1 MNTNFPEQPSIPGQL
16 NLSAQQT
23 KRRRNMRLFGGLCA
37 LAFLLVSALVTAL
50 VLGSTHRAVQASGG
64 APTPTPTVGTP
75 APGQPRPNGS
85 LYTAT
90 PGSLARVDLKT
101 GQTVWTIQASDPSAP
116 VVMGNTLFFENQD
129 SANPFIEAAS
139 VKTGQQLWRTQQSPY
154 GLLLSSNNELFDNF
168 CNLSSTGT
176 TCSLDRINTSTG
188 AVLWSSTNSQG
199 SSWITAQNGV
209 LYVVSYTSYFALKA
223 STGAVLWQKNLLNY
237 PNQEATMAPVVSGN
251 VLSFASC
258 NETKQ
263 TSDYQ
268 SCYLYAF
275 NASTGNELW
284 HLIVPPGALQVGAL
298 QATPAIMHGVVYA
311 GSIDGTLY
319 AVNEQSGQQ
328 LWSASAGGT
337 IGQVFASAGTVYVE
351 VISPDGTSSIEAFN
365 AATHALI
372 WGPLSDVSQPQGATT
387 LLADREALSG
397 GPASHPFVFEH
408 GLIYLQSGPTTITV
422 LKATNGS
429 QVAQYTVSSG
439 TLDGFTVVA

>member
-1 MNTNFPEQPSIPGQL
+1 MNTNFPEKPSTPGQL
-16 NLSAQQT
+16 GLVSQQM
-23 KRRRNMRLFGGLCA
+23 KRRRNLRLFGGICA
-37 LAFLLVSALVTAL
+37 LAFLLVSALATAL
-50 VLGSTHRAVQASGG
+50 ILGSTHLAAHASGG

-129 SANPFIEAAS
+129 SANPFVEAANA
-139 VKTGQQLWRTQQSPY
+139 KTGQQIWRTQQSPY
-154 GLLLSSNNELFDNF
+154 GLLLSTNNELFDSF
-168 CNLSSTGT
+168 CDLSSTGT
-176 TCSLDRINTSTG
+176 SCSLDRINTSTG
-188 AVLWSSTNSQG
+188 ALLWTSNTPQG
-199 SSWITAQNGV
+199 SAWITAQNGV
-209 LYVVSYTSYFALKA
+209 LYVVSYTSYSALNA
-223 STGAVLWQKNLLNY
+223 STGAPLWQKNLLNY

-268 SCYLYAF
+268 TCYLYAF
-275 NASTGNELW
+275 TASTGNELW
-284 HLIVPPGALQVGAL
+284 HMIVPPGSQQVGSL
-298 QATPAIMHGVVYA
+298 QATPAIMRGVVYA
-311 GSIDGTLY
+311 GAIDGTLY
-319 AVNEQSGQQ
+319 AVNEQSGKQ

-337 IGQVFASAGTVYVE
+337 IGQVLASAGTVYAE
-351 VISPDGTSSIEAFN
+351 VINADGTSSIVAFN
-365 AATHALI
+365 AATHALL
-372 WGPLSDVSQPQGATT
+372 WGPLSDASQSQGATA
-387 LLADREALSG
+387 LLADREPLSG
-397 GPASHPFVFEH
+397 GPASHPFVLEH
-408 GLIYLQSGPTTITV
+408 GLIYLQSGPATIAV

-429 QVAQYTVSSG
+429 QVTQYTVSAG